1 MDFYIFEDSSDLENL
16 PLLNIELTLNLH
28 FYFLDGFLKLWFL
41 TRCLYFHHSLW
52 KEFMRNKNEL
62 FKYFWKLLL
71 SKKIEILKHSWQ
83 FDTVD
88 NLNIQKIELLKI
100 KLSYELPSKL
110 NYILSKTYKKS
121 HSTIQTIIAL
131 NKFVFHPYNCLFPLW
146 IWVTESQLQQLPF
159 LFIS

>member
-1 MDFYIFEDSSDLENL
+1 MAFLSYDFLLDASIFTTVYEKNLCGTKMNSSNIFER
-16 PLLNIELTLNLH
+16 
-28 FYFLDGFLKLWFL
+28 YYWA
-41 TRCLYFHHSLW
+41 
-52 KEFMRNKNEL
+52 
-62 FKYFWKLLL
+62 
-71 SKKIEILKHSWQ
+71 KKIEILKHSWQ
-83 FDTVD
+83 FNTVD

-100 KLSYELPSKL
+100 KLSHELPSKL